1 MKDTDK
7 PIESTINMSL
17 KPIANKGVKSN
28 TQNNDTSQD
37 NNSGKVNEK
46 QDERLMP
53 DNQSKSPAY
62 AKKTQAVPVTEKIK
76 KVDKDDGDYYVVRN
90 DILKVV
96 GIAILAFIIV
106 SLVFTYLRNAPDY
119 YYVESTISVG
129 SENETEQKVLVLG
142 TCVRDYT
149 KEAKPDQMIDMVH
162 GKYNYLKSE
171 TDLVQSVVSTGCDLS
186 VKPQIITT
194 GSLLQAIF

>member
-46 QDERLMP
+46 QDERLMSG
-53 DNQSKSPAY
+53 NQSKSPAY
-62 AKKTQAVPVTEKIK
+62 AKKPQTVPVTEKIK
-76 KVDKDDGDYYVVRN
+76 KVDKDDGDYYAVRN